1 MEEQSVHGYAFE
13 GTRYDAGTPMGWL
26 KASVELALAR
36 PDLGPELAD
45 YLRGLEL

>member
-1 MEEQSVHGYAFE
+1 MEEQPVHGYAFE

-36 PDLGPELAD
+36 PDMGPEFAD
-45 YLRGLEL
+45 YLRGLDL